1 MKIEMCVSV
10 PNGGFNFIELMSKTI
25 NKTISGLHE
34 ISLRFTCHD
43 SSQESMIKDS
53 CNGIS
58 ISGSHIIERIQNN
71 FIHCNSV
78 THSRCIET
86 MYQAT
91 QADVC
96 LICDYDCI
104 PVRKNWDE
112 EIVRQINKENVI
124 LLGSPYSELPLNLY
138 GGVPAYKY
146 QRQPNAIFLAI
157 NVLKYREVAPS
168 LCRFSH
174 TFDDPACIPL
184 KLIST
189 PLEASQFG
197 LDIGQFLNIDT
208 GSLIPEVIAKNQL
221 KTRLLERKITD
232 YKVISLNSSD
242 LSPFLAPEEYYLDGE
257 LFSVHFRK
265 AGSVSTKPNSYGF
278 HQFKAD
284 IENYLDKQNI

>member
-1 MKIEMCVSV
+1 MCVSV

-25 NKTISGLHE
+25 NRTISGLHE

-58 ISGSHIIERIQNN
+58 ISGSHIIERTQNN
-71 FIHCNSV
+71 FIHSNSV

-112 EIVRQINKENVI
+112 EIARQINKENVI

-157 NVLKYREVAPS
+157 NLLVNNYFES
-168 LCRFSH
+168 M
-174 TFDDPACIPL
+174 D
-184 KLIST
+184 
-189 PLEASQFG
+189 E
-197 LDIGQFLNIDT
+197 
-208 GSLIPEVIAKNQL
+208 
-221 KTRLLERKITD
+221 RLL
-232 YKVISLNSSD
+232 SL
-242 LSPFLAPEEYYLDGE
+242 LIEE
-257 LFSVHFRK
+257 LFYESLLLLLSFLMLYF
-265 AGSVSTKPNSYGF
+265 SNSGF
-278 HQFKAD
+278 YTG
-284 IENYLDKQNI
+284 YLFL